1 MQWREDVCSYKSS
14 QTVPVCAS
22 ELPQLL
28 CLTEGVIWMNIRLFC
43 GWFWAAPVCL
53 YINFSIRWWGA
64 TWWCY
69 MTITSDPRLNLK
81 TIASVCN
88 STAANPTPDCFDELY
103 CFVGL
108 FLLFAWFSCETLSNC
123 SCCIWGGSV
132 SSRTQTGCKVLC
144 LFGFLCDW
152 PQCLV
157 FRHRLSSHSEGGAWG
172 RKTRRGS
179 LHVHHMLWSSD

>member
-108 FLLFAWFSCETLSNC
+108 FLLFAWFSCEIHWVTALVASEEEVFLPERRQDVRFSASSA
-123 SCCIWGGSV
+123 SCVTDRSV
-132 SSRTQTGCKVLC
+132 
-144 LFGFLCDW
+144 
-152 PQCLV
+152 
-157 FRHRLSSHSEGGAWG
+157 
-172 RKTRRGS
+172 
-179 LHVHHMLWSSD
+179 